1 MGIHIWVTDYA
12 LRISSRI
19 ILRYAT
25 NNHHTPFRITVLS
38 IQTTLFSTF
47 TMNDFS
53 ATLSGKPKLQLLWP
67 EHVNLPFL
75 NTVPHRYRIGRRRT
89 KSKSRPGNEEIT
101 SLKTSFNAWDG
112 VRDLQKHHWRTSD
125 LQYAVVGLLI
135 LFSFWIAP
143 PAPGVKLLAI
153 IGSVWILLMPA
164 TRQFFLPSVTIWTW
178 LLYFFCS
185 RYVLI

>member
-1 MGIHIWVTDYA
+1 
-12 LRISSRI
+12 
-19 ILRYAT
+19 
-25 NNHHTPFRITVLS
+25 
-38 IQTTLFSTF
+38 
-47 TMNDFS
+47 MNDFS

-153 IGSVWILLMPA
+153 IGSVWVLLMPA

-185 RYVLI
+185 RYVLISKVKFVVC

>member
-1 MGIHIWVTDYA
+1 
-12 LRISSRI
+12 
-19 ILRYAT
+19 
-25 NNHHTPFRITVLS
+25 
-38 IQTTLFSTF
+38 
-47 TMNDFS
+47 MNDFS

-75 NTVPHRYRIGRRRT
+75 NTVPPRYRIGRRRT
-89 KSKSRPGNEEIT
+89 KSKSRPGNEELT

-125 LQYAVVGLLI
+125 LQYAVVGLLV

-143 PAPGVKLLAI
+143 PAPGVKLMAI
-153 IGSVWILLMPA
+153 VGSVWVLLMPA

-185 RYVLI
+185 RYVGDIAYNRFFANTCQIYPQRVPTSYLGSSATRP